1 MILISLFLVFVKIGL
16 IGFGGGYAILTIIQQ
31 ELTQRGW
38 IGQQE
43 FADIAAISQITP
55 GPIAVNAAT
64 YVGYRIAGFW
74 GSLVGTLGVS
84 LPSFVLV
91 ILVAHFILKFK
102 ESRAVESCMKGIRPV
117 TVAFIASAAIF
128 FALESFVNLQAPLL
142 VNWGPFAIFAGAIL
156 VAVFTKIN
164 VILIVLMS
172 MVAGLIL
179 C

>member
-1 MILISLFLVFVKIGL
+1 MILISLFLVFAKIGL

-43 FADIAAISQITP
+43 FANIAAISQITP

-74 GSLVGTLGVS
+74 GSFVATVGVS

-102 ESRAVESCMKGIRPV
+102 ESRVVASCMKGIRPV

-128 FALESFVNLQAPLL
+128 FALESFINIQAPLF
-142 VNWGPFAIFAGAIL
+142 VNWGPFVIFVGAVL
-156 VAVFTKIN
+156 AATFTKIN
-164 VILIVLMS
+164 VILIVLLS
-172 MVAGLIL
+172 MAAGLIL

>member
-1 MILISLFLVFVKIGL
+1 MILISLFLIFAKIGL

-74 GSLVGTLGVS
+74 GSVVATLGVS

-91 ILVAHFILKFK
+91 IIAAHFILKFK
-102 ESRAVESCMKGIRPV
+102 TSRVVESCMKGIRPV

-128 FALESFVNLQAPLL
+128 FALESFINLQAPLF
-142 VNWGPFAIFAGAIL
+142 VNWGPLVIFVGAVL
-156 VAVFTKIN
+156 AAVFTKIH
-164 VILIVLMS
+164 VILIVLLAMG
-172 MVAGLIL
+172 AGLIL

>member
-1 MILISLFLVFVKIGL
+1 MILISLFLVFAKIGL

-74 GSLVGTLGVS
+74 GSLAATVGVS

-91 ILVAHFILKFK
+91 ILAAHFILKFK
-102 ESRAVESCMKGIRPV
+102 ESRIVEACMKGIRPV

-128 FALESFVNLQAPLL
+128 FAMESFVNVQAPLF
-142 VNWGPFAIFAGAIL
+142 VNLGPFVIFVGAFL
-156 VAVFTKIN
+156 AAVLTKIN
-164 VILIVLMS
+164 VILIVLLS
-172 MVAGLIL
+172 MVAGLIM

>member
-1 MILISLFLVFVKIGL
+1 MILVSLFLIFAKIGL
-16 IGFGGGYAILTIIQQ
+16 IGFGGGYAIITIIQQ

-38 IGQQE
+38 IGQEE
-43 FADIAAISQITP
+43 FANIAAISQITP

-74 GSLVGTLGVS
+74 GSVVATLGVS
-84 LPSFVLV
+84 LPSFILV

-102 ESRAVESCMKGIRPV
+102 TSSIVESCIKGIRPV

-128 FALESFVNLQAPLL
+128 FAAESFINPEAPLY
-142 VNWGPFAIFAGAIL
+142 VNWGPFVIFLGSIL
-156 VAVFTKIN
+156 AAALTKIN
-164 VILIVLMS
+164 VILIILMA
-172 MVAGLIL
+172 MAAGLIL